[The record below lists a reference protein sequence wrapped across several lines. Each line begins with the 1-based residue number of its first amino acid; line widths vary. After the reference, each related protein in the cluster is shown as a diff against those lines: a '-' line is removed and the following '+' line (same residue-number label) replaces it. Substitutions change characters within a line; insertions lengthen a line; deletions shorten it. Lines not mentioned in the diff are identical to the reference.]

1 MGNSSAVRRG
11 QTGWLLLLVG
21 LGAILRVILAARAP
35 TAYGYVFDFY
45 HEAIQ
50 RLYTVGH
57 LPASTDCWQCYHP
70 PLHVLAGLPL
80 YAVGKLLA
88 DGSGGLADPALRF
101 VSLLSLACGSV
112 AAYYSYR
119 ILRLYR
125 FQGIELVVGTGLIL
139 TFPCLFISS
148 YGIEADI
155 LLTAIMTA
163 FTYHAIRFF
172 AARNRTDP
180 WLAVRLGVLA
190 GLACATKYTGL
201 IAPVVLVV
209 LALVAFVAS
218 AFRRKNQNLPAKA
231 GSHILRQLALAVGIC
246 ALIGG
251 WKYVDNYQRY
261 GQPLFANGS
270 AQLGFSLGNRPSF
283 RDRYDF
289 HTLRLRD
296 LLRLARGEVRPTPL
310 TNLPF
315 YRSVWTTMYGM
326 AWGDMSLFS
335 DPSRHGF
342 YRQPY
347 PRKAIRPILA
357 TSVLVLGLVP
367 TLLAAAG
374 FLATIRHRLLWPL
387 TATAALTWIAYV
399 AWFVAQEDWA
409 LKTKYILFLLPA
421 YVVFAMFG
429 WRWLR
434 RLSPSAA
441 QVAAALLVLL
451 IVSAHLYLLNFA
463 WG

>member
-1 MGNSSAVRRG
+1 MRDTSAVRRS

-21 LGAILRVILAARAP
+21 LGAILRVILAARSP
-35 TAYGYVFDFY
+35 TPYGYVFDFY

-50 RLYTVGH
+50 RLYALGH

-70 PLHVLAGLPL
+70 PLHVVLGLPL
-80 YAVGKLLA
+80 YALGKRLA
-88 DGSGGLADPALRF
+88 DGSTGLADPALRF
-101 VSLLSLACGSV
+101 VSLLSLVCGSV

-125 FQGIELVVGTGLIL
+125 FRSTELVLGTGLIL

-155 LLTAIMTA
+155 LVTAIMTA

-180 WLAVRLGVLA
+180 WPAVRLGVLA

-201 IAPVVLVV
+201 VAPASLLVI
-209 LALVAFVAS
+209 ALVAF
-218 AFRRKNQNLPAKA
+218 AFRQKNRQGDRLAAA
-231 GSHILRQLALAVGIC
+231 GSNSVRRLAIALTIC
-246 ALIGG
+246 ALLGG
-251 WKYVDNYQRY
+251 WKYADNYRRY

-270 AQLGFSLGNRPSF
+270 AQLGFSVANRPSY
-283 RDRYDF
+283 RNRYDF
-289 HTLRLRD
+289 LTLRMKD
-296 LLRLARGEVRPTPL
+296 LIRLARGQVRPAPL

-347 PRKAIRPILA
+347 PRKPIRPILA

-367 TLLAAAG
+367 SFLAVAG
-374 FLATIRHRLLWPL
+374 FLITLRRRLVWPL
-387 TATAALTWIAYV
+387 TVIAALTWIAYV
-399 AWFVAQEDWA
+399 AWFTAQEDWA

-429 WRWLR
+429 LRWLR
-434 RLSPSAA
+434 RVSLPAA
-441 QVAAALLVLL
+441 HVTVALLVLL
-451 IVSAHLYLLNFA
+451 IASAHLYLLNFA